1 MRRTLE
7 NKISQIIDSFLSEA
21 KDQYGN
27 ERTLVKLNYDRHLAT
42 EELKELFKK
51 ENKKIKEE
59 IEEEIKEDLDKGKFN
74 WICSNES
81 SFKEYIFSKIN
92 DKIDIIN

>member
-1 MRRTLE
+1 MYRTLE
-7 NKISQIIDSFLSEA
+7 NKIYQIVDSFLSEA

-27 ERTLVKLNYDRHLAT
+27 ERTLVKLNYDRHLAV

-51 ENKKIKEE
+51 ENENIKEE
-59 IEEEIKEDLDKGKFN
+59 IQEDLDKGKFN

-81 SFKEYIFSKIN
+81 NFKEYVFSKIN
-92 DKIDIIN
+92 NNNK